1 MSDSQASRR
10 PRRAPQAT
18 AQRRLPQPSNRPPY
32 RLLADVLRQQ
42 ILTGQLGPGDQV
54 PPSRVLEEDY
64 GIANMTARAAVR
76 VLRDEGLVHTVHGL
90 GTFVTNPLPEAR
102 AATASAGRT
111 HMPTEEYAELL
122 RRIDQITDVQDAL
135 LRLFGQA
142 ARLADQP
149 AAQGTAPAASPVPRR
164 PSAAASR

>member
-10 PRRAPQAT
+10 PRRTPQGT
-18 AQRRLPQPSNRPPY
+18 AARRLPQPSDRPPY

-42 ILTGQLGPGDQV
+42 ILTGQLRPGDQV
-54 PPSRVLEEDY
+54 PPTRVLEEDY

-90 GTFVTNPLPEAR
+90 GTFVTNPLPDAAR
-102 AATASAGRT
+102 AATRSADRT
-111 HMPTEEYAELL
+111 HMPTEEYTGLL
-122 RRIDQITDVQDAL
+122 RRIDQLTEVQDAL

-149 AAQGTAPAASPVPRR
+149 AA
-164 PSAAASR
+164 

>member
-1 MSDSQASRR
+1 MSDSRASRR
-10 PRRAPQAT
+10 PCRAPQVT
-18 AQRRLPQPSNRPPY
+18 AQRRLPQPSDRPPY

-122 RRIDQITDVQDAL
+122 RRVDQLTEVQNAL

-149 AAQGTAPAASPVPRR
+149 AA
-164 PSAAASR
+164 

>member
-10 PRRAPQAT
+10 PRRTPQGT
-18 AQRRLPQPSNRPPY
+18 AARRLPQPSDRPPY

-42 ILTGQLGPGDQV
+42 ILGQLRPGGQV
-54 PPSRVLEEDY
+54 PPTRVLEEDY

-90 GTFVTNPLPEAR
+90 GTFVTNPLPDAAR
-102 AATASAGRT
+102 AATTSADRT
-111 HMPTEEYAELL
+111 HMPTEEYTGLL
-122 RRIDQITDVQDAL
+122 RRIDQLTEVQDAL

-142 ARLADQP
+142 ARFADQP
-149 AAQGTAPAASPVPRR
+149 AA
-164 PSAAASR
+164 